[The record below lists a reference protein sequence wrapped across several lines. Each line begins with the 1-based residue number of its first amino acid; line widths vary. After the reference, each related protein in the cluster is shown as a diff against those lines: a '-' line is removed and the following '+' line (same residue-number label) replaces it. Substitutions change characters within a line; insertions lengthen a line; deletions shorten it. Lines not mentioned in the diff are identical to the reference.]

1 VHTDWLGTRRVM
13 TNLTGTATDTCTG
26 LPFGDGINC
35 VGTEWNFNR
44 FTDYVH
50 DSESNLEHTPSRQYS
65 STQGRFL
72 SPDPSFASIDLANP
86 QSINRYP
93 YVGGNP
99 INFTDPSGLQ
109 RVCTLVAGT
118 GDEVSFC
125 INIGPDMVDGQSLQD
140 PFGAGSGGFGGS
152 IGDIIGKI
160 LGGGGLAGN
169 TVPGNCFLPGACPS
183 LPIPSILDFLPHIP
197 RPGCDP
203 GPCSDGSPGALGNG
217 FAQTSVCPLAPGEF
231 GPPAPGCEGDAVKQE
246 NACSQRNF
254 GVNYCALKV
263 ELCILGTNLGFGRRG
278 DTNSCANDWILCMR
292 AVQELTPDCKKPI

>member
-1 VHTDWLGTRRVM
+1 M
-13 TNLTGTATDTCTG
+13 TNLAGTAKDTCTG

-72 SPDPSFASIDLANP
+72 SPDPSFASIDLGNP

-99 INFTDPSGLQ
+99 VNFTDPLGLQ
-109 RVCTLVAGT
+109 RVCTLMAGT

-140 PFGAGSGGFGGS
+140 PFGAGSGGFGGG
-152 IGDIIGKI
+152 IGDIIGRFSEAAVSPAILSQAPASCPAPVRAFPYQVFWISCRTFRNLVAI
-160 LGGGGLAGN
+160 LGHAATDCLA
-169 TVPGNCFLPGACPS
+169 
-183 LPIPSILDFLPHIP
+183 H
-197 RPGCDP
+197 
-203 GPCSDGSPGALGNG
+203 
-217 FAQTSVCPLAPGEF
+217 
-231 GPPAPGCEGDAVKQE
+231 
-246 NACSQRNF
+246 
-254 GVNYCALKV
+254 
-263 ELCILGTNLGFGRRG
+263 
-278 DTNSCANDWILCMR
+278 
-292 AVQELTPDCKKPI
+292 